1 MAYDDLDDL
10 FSGGGAPAV
19 KFPTVGSSIT
29 GTITALEVRDSKDF
43 DTGEVLTWEDGTPR
57 KELVLTISTS
67 LRDASIE
74 DDDGTR
80 RIFAKGNMF
89 TAVRDS
95 VRKAK
100 AKKPE
105 VGGRI
110 TVTYSADGEAKK
122 RGYNP
127 PKLYTAVYEPPSG
140 VQVEAMFD
148 EPEATPAAVPAAVVD
163 INAGTAAQMDDQAA
177 LLAQAANLD
186 PAALAKLLGEL
197 SDAK

>member
-19 KFPTVGSSIT
+19 KFPTVGTSIT

-43 DTGEVLTWEDGTPR
+43 DTGEVLTWEDGSPR
-57 KELVLTISTS
+57 KELVITVATS

-74 DDDGTR
+74 DDDGAR

-110 TVTYSADGEAKK
+110 TVTYSADGEIK
-122 RGYNP
+122 RKGYNA
-127 PKLYTAVYEPPSG
+127 PKLYTAVYEPPTG

-148 EPEATPAAVPAAVVD
+148 EPSTTSTTDDVPHANPAA
-163 INAGTAAQMDDQAA
+163 DDQAA

-186 PAALAKLLGEL
+186 PAALAKLLGEI
-197 SDAK
+197 SEAK